1 VRDCPYASE
10 GALRKRTDSNE
21 PRPGAGEIS
30 ENKQVWHDRM
40 EHEYSSPHIKGV
52 VAIIGE
58 QERVMN
64 AGDSVHEL
72 PKSKR
77 HERHEGYIRE
87 EMHP

>member
-1 VRDCPYASE
+1 
-10 GALRKRTDSNE
+10 
-21 PRPGAGEIS
+21 
-30 ENKQVWHDRM
+30 
-40 EHEYSSPHIKGV
+40 

-77 HERHEGYIRE
+77 HESHEGYIRE